1 MTYLQPAIAAVLPML
16 RAEAEA
22 RMESTGTAYRRTG
35 YTLDANRLQVPA
47 WEVVYAGKCRIAGG
61 RGPTSSTP
69 ENTADL
75 DIARSSMVGHFP
87 HATELRDGDLI
98 DVTAGESTGLV
109 FRVVEADQ
117 GDQRTACRVRII
129 QAERPAE
136 WELIA

>member
-1 MTYLQPAIAAVLPML
+1 MSIAAAVAAGRVL
-16 RAEAEA
+16 AES
-22 RMESTGTAYRRTG
+22 RMASTGTAYRRTG

-47 WEVVYAGKCRIAGG
+47 WEVVYTGKCRIAGG

-69 ENTADL
+69 DNTAAL

-87 HATELRDGDLI
+87 HATELHDGDLI
-98 DVTAGESTGLV
+98 DVSAGESAGLV

-136 WELIA
+136 WEATP

>member
-1 MTYLQPAIAAVLPML
+1 MTYLQPAIAAALPML

-22 RMESTGTAYRRTG
+22 RMESAGTAYRRTG
-35 YTLDANRLQVPA
+35 YTLDANRLQVPD
-47 WEVVYAGKCRIAGG
+47 WEVVYTGKCRISAG

-69 ENTADL
+69 ETTADL

-87 HATELRDGDLI
+87 HATELHDGDLI
-98 DVTAGESTGLV
+98 DVTAGESAGLV

-129 QAERPAE
+129 QVERPAE
-136 WELIA
+136 WEVAP

>member
-1 MTYLQPAIAAVLPML
+1 MTYLQPAIATALPML
-16 RAEAEA
+16 RAEAEG
-22 RMESTGTAYRRTG
+22 RMESVGMAYRRTG

-69 ENTADL
+69 DNTADL
-75 DIARSSMVGHFP
+75 DVARSSMVGHFP

-98 DVTAGESTGLV
+98 DVTAGESEGLV

-129 QAERPAE
+129 QTERPAE